1 MMSSKPSNETAKPLI
16 AYRTAH
22 NFDAIDFQASRF
34 TLSYESFNK
43 WRITF
48 GVRLRKLRGSK
59 SFFESPLTRVK
70 LKFVHLHKR
79 ICLLSILHVHG
90 VGCQRRRHGT
100 DTSCERRREET
111 TQFSLR
117 LSSYHHLSLC
127 RDSPHSLKSLR
138 FQTQMMATI
147 WIKIFFIHETKTG
160 KMMWDDKILWEKNF
174 RILWMICV
182 LCWGLQRRQ
191 PTCFSVITWWR
202 FCVLRNSNF
211 VTWNLHNIE
220 VWTYDSLILS
230 EASGILSFYSF
241 HSQFAWCSE
250 SRQHKWGT

>member
-1 MMSSKPSNETAKPLI
+1 MMSSKPSNETANPLI

-34 TLSYESFNK
+34 TLSYECFDE

-48 GVRLRKLRGSK
+48 GVRLRKPRGSK

-79 ICLLSILHVHG
+79 ICLLSILRVHG
-90 VGCQRRRHGT
+90 VGCQRRRDGT

-147 WIKIFFIHETKTG
+147 WIKIFFIHETKRR
-160 KMMWDDKILWEKNF
+160 KMMRDDKILWEKIWDFMND
-174 RILWMICV
+174 RCLV
-182 LCWGLQRRQ
+182 LRSSATSTNMLQRYHLLA
-191 PTCFSVITWWR
+191 FSFVEEFK
-202 FCVLRNSNF
+202 FCDMKF
-211 VTWNLHNIE
+211 T
-220 VWTYDSLILS
+220 
-230 EASGILSFYSF
+230 
-241 HSQFAWCSE
+241 
-250 SRQHKWGT
+250 